1 MDLNQIIGQYLSDEK
16 LSEMASQAGIQD
28 PQQGVAAAKSIMT
41 TLMQGLANNSSS
53 SEGAGSLLGALER
66 HHDGSILDNLSGFLS
81 MAGPGAQDQSMFDAK
96 GILGHILGFKQQN
109 VAQGVSQV
117 FKLDM
122 STVLKLMGLLAP
134 VVMGLLGKARSSQQ
148 IDTGNIGQVLGQT
161 VQQTTSQNSGLGI
174 FGRLLDTNNDGRITD
189 DLLQMGMN
197 LLLKK

>member
-1 MDLNQIIGQYLSDEK
+1 MDLNQLIGQYLSDDT
-16 LSEMASQAGIQD
+16 LAGMASQAGIKD
-28 PQQGVAAAKSIMT
+28 PNQGVAAAKSIMT
-41 TLMQGLANNSSS
+41 TLMQGLANNSTSQ
-53 SEGAGSLLGALER
+53 EGAGSLLGALER

-81 MAGPGAQDQSMFDAK
+81 MAGSGSQEQPMLNAA

-122 STVLKLMGLLAP
+122 STVLKLMGILAP
-134 VVMGLLGKARSSQQ
+134 VLMGLLGKARASNQ

-161 VQQTTSQNSGLGI
+161 VQQTTQQNSGLGI
-174 FGRLLDTNNDGRITD
+174 FGRLLDTNNDGRISD

-197 LLLKK
+197 LLLKR